1 MKDLFGNER
10 FIFIIKV
17 ASYKILNSESVG
29 VNNKINSAHLSEYCM
44 LFLANTIRMTQK
56 NIT

>member
-17 ASYKILNSESVG
+17 ASYKISNSESVG
-29 VNNKINSAHLSEYCM
+29 VNNKINSAYSIFSAKES
-44 LFLANTIRMTQK
+44 FL
-56 NIT
+56 